1 MDKMT
6 DNLNIKMPPELVA
19 RISLAAGFYGEGR
32 CDYIRR
38 LIEED
43 LARLEAKREILNAMF
58 GNDHEHAK

>member
-1 MDKMT
+1 MT
-6 DNLNIKMPPELVA
+6 DNLNIKMPPELLA

-43 LARLEAKREILNAMF
+43 LARLQAKREILNSMF
-58 GNDHEHAK
+58 GERDEHTK